1 MSRCSSL
8 RCRRRRRRRGRHRRL
23 RRRRRRRRRR
33 DRSPCVH
40 AAIVSLSLSSAS
52 STSLLSLIIIVLRLS
67 FIEVLSCCSCGG
79 TAVARPPRCGPCS
92 SRGPA
97 IQLLAPQKALV
108 VPFVGQRERAR
119 EQTRE
124 GVRKTRRGIP

>member
-8 RCRRRRRRRGRHRRL
+8 RYRRRRRRRGRHHRL
-23 RRRRRRRRRR
+23 HRRRRRRRRR

-67 FIEVLSCCSCGG
+67 FTGGFVVLLVWWYRGCETPSVRAVQLAWSSDPVTRPAKGVGG
-79 TAVARPPRCGPCS
+79 TFCRAEGESKRAS
-92 SRGPA
+92 
-97 IQLLAPQKALV
+97 
-108 VPFVGQRERAR
+108 ERR
-119 EQTRE
+119 SE
-124 GVRKTRRGIP
+124 KTRRGIL